1 MTLTVKNEGGD
12 FTPCP
17 PGNHLAIC
25 THVIDL
31 GTQHQDAFTWEGKPI
46 AESNKPQ
53 ILIMWEIPAELIDI
67 DGEMKPAGISK
78 FYNAFFSERASL
90 RIHLEAW
97 RGRPFSEEELNG
109 FNIGNLLGK
118 PCMVNVVHSDKGKAK
133 VAGIAAIPK
142 GLTVPEQTNPSILF
156 DLSEY
161 DQAVFDEIPEG
172 IQNII
177 KRSPEW
183 QAQNQPAQGFRNS
196 PTDNAPHGQAP
207 DDPPGFEDDD
217 LSSIPF

>member
-1 MTLTVKNEGGD
+1 MTLTVKNDGGD
-12 FTPCP
+12 FTPAP
-17 PGNHLAIC
+17 AGNQLSTSYA
-25 THVIDL
+25 VIDL

-53 ILIMWEIPAELIDI
+53 ILIMWEIPAELVEI
-67 DGEMKPAGISK
+67 DGKEQPAMISK

-97 RGRPFSEEELNG
+97 RGKAFSEEELCG

-118 PCMVNVVHSDKGKAK
+118 ACMVNVIHNDGKAK
-133 VAGIAAIPK
+133 VAGIAALPK
-142 GLTVPEQTNPSILF
+142 GMSMPEQYNPSIMF
-156 DLSEY
+156 DLENY
-161 DQAVFDEIPEG
+161 DQAVFDNISEG

-183 QAQNQPAQGFRNS
+183 QALNKPAEGFRQTED
-196 PTDNAPHGQAP
+196 PAPADNA
-207 DDPPGFEDDD
+207 FVDDD
-217 LSSIPF
+217 CPF